1 MSGGRRV
8 LVRVPLLLVLGWD
21 GDGGGSAAPCRGREK
36 LGGGPEGRLFS
47 VSRPAPQYERGC
59 LRGGGRGA

>member
-21 GDGGGSAAPCRGREK
+21 GDGGGSLPLVG
-36 LGGGPEGRLFS
+36 EGRSLG
-47 VSRPAPQYERGC
+47 VA
-59 LRGGGRGA
+59 LRGGSSLSLAPLLNMNVAA